1 MSSEIKQGQAINTAV
16 NFINETKAKLQSIN
30 SRTVS
35 EAQAEGASGWKGAG
49 GTSFQQ
55 LMNTYNEKS
64 REITNALDE
73 LTAGLENARKVGSQA
88 DEDVAGQSSSVT
100 SSMDSISYKMG
111 G

>member
-16 NFINETKAKLQSIN
+16 NFINETKAKLQSVN

-55 LMNTYNEKS
+55 LMNTYNEKA

-73 LTAGLENARKVGSQA
+73 LTAGLENARKLGSSA
-88 DEDVAGQSSSVT
+88 DEDVAGQSSNVASQIEGT
-100 SSMDSISYKMG
+100 KFSF
-111 G
+111 

>member
-16 NFINETKAKLQSIN
+16 NFITETKAKLQGVN

-35 EAQAEGASGWKGAG
+35 EAQAEGASGWKGSG

-73 LTAGLENARKVGSQA
+73 LTAGLENARKLGSSA
-88 DEDVAGQSSSVT
+88 DEDVAGQSSSVVSQIEST
-100 SSMDSISYKMG
+100 KFSF
-111 G
+111 

>member
-1 MSSEIKQGQAINTAV
+1 MSSEIKQGQAITTAV
-16 NFINETKAKLQSIN
+16 NFISETKNKLQGVN

-35 EAQAEGASGWKGAG
+35 EAQAQGASGWKGSG

-73 LTAGLENARKVGSQA
+73 LTAGLENARKLGSSA
-88 DEDVAGQSSSVT
+88 DEDVAGQSSSVVSQIENT
-100 SSMDSISYKMG
+100 KFSF
-111 G
+111 

>member
-16 NFINETKAKLQSIN
+16 NFITETKNKLQQIN
-30 SRTVS
+30 SRTTS
-35 EAQAEGASGWKGAG
+35 EAKAEGSSGWQGAG
-49 GTSFQQ
+49 GNSFQG
-55 LMNTYNEKS
+55 LMSAFEGKS

-73 LTAGLENARKVGSQA
+73 LTAGLENARKLGSQA
-88 DEDVAGQSSSVT
+88 DEDVAGQSSGVS

>member
-16 NFINETKAKLQSIN
+16 NFITETKAKLQSVN

-35 EAQAEGASGWKGAG
+35 EAQAEGASGWKGSG
-49 GTSFQQ
+49 GTAFQQ

-73 LTAGLENARKVGSQA
+73 LTAGLENARKLGSSA
-88 DEDVAGQSSSVT
+88 DEDVAGQSSSVVSQIEST
-100 SSMDSISYKMG
+100 KFSF
-111 G
+111 

>member
-16 NFINETKAKLQSIN
+16 NFITETKNKLQSIN
-30 SRTVS
+30 SRTTS
-35 EAQAEGASGWKGAG
+35 EAKAEGSSGWQGAG
-49 GTSFQQ
+49 GNSFQG
-55 LMNTYNEKS
+55 LMSTFEQKS

-73 LTAGLENARKVGSQA
+73 LTAGLENARKLGSQA

>member
-16 NFINETKAKLQSIN
+16 KFITETKSKLQSVN

-35 EAQAEGASGWKGAG
+35 EAQAEGASGWKGSG
-49 GTSFQQ
+49 GTAFQQ

-73 LTAGLENARKVGSQA
+73 LTAGLENARKLGSSA
-88 DEDVAGQSSSVT
+88 DEDVAGQSSSVVSQIEST
-100 SSMDSISYKMG
+100 KFSF
-111 G
+111 